1 MVKGKDPPR
10 FPHPPLSLCLLFLSE
25 IVIHEVGGVTAVQGN
40 LTFLQEG
47 KKKKKK
53 VKAVTSPRRR
63 LKPWGGGAGQL
74 PQLPESRLGSRAPV
88 SLPLNRSPDTVAISV
103 RAPRL
108 LPEAE
113 ERGCSGPS
121 VRGFGSEWFRGPPVP
136 TYLAFLP
143 RDGVVAAP
151 WADPAWTRRRPGPRP
166 RPQTQRALSPP
177 VIALRAG
184 PAPEA
189 AMALGATLPMPT
201 GSTRFGRAGG
211 GRR

>member
-1 MVKGKDPPR
+1 MGKQLFKGI
-10 FPHPPLSLCLLFLSE
+10 FLFSRRE
-25 IVIHEVGGVTAVQGN
+25 
-40 LTFLQEG
+40 
-47 KKKKKK
+47 KKK
-53 VKAVTSPRRR
+53 VKAVTSPRRKR
-63 LKPWGGGAGQL
+63 LKPWGGGAGKL

-108 LPEAE
+108 LPEAQE
-113 ERGCSGPS
+113 WGCSEPS
-121 VRGFGSEWFRGPPVP
+121 VPGFGSEWFRGHPVP

-151 WADPAWTRRRPGPRP
+151 WADPARTRRRPGPRP
-166 RPQTQRALSPP
+166 RPRTHRALAPP

-184 PAPEA
+184 LAPEA
-189 AMALGATLPMPT
+189 AVGLGATLPTPT